1 MDKKER
7 QLYLATVPSSAF
19 ESGNLR
25 RYYGCLT
32 CYPFIS
38 DKLNHPSFDVQDV
51 INDYDYVH
59 QSDLREHPDYD
70 AERTEAL
77 KLIQETFRLSVH
89 TLSEHPEQLI
99 PQLLGRLSY
108 PSLLENSYIQ
118 SFLEQAKA
126 KILPPALIP
135 YLGSLQPPGTG
146 LIRTLAGHLGFI
158 SSLAITPD
166 GTKVVSGSND
176 RTIKIWNLTTG
187 QELLTFFPCYSS
199 MGLFSWLVFL
209 FVKVTPDATKVIAGS
224 NTEGTIKIWDL
235 NIEQELCTIHAHAEA
250 LTAVEITPDGEKIVS
265 SSVDKT
271 IKVWDLVTGQQ
282 LLTLTDHQNA
292 TSSSLAITPDGEKI
306 VGSADKTIKVW
317 DLVTGQQLLTLT
329 GHQDDVLSLAI
340 TPDGKKIVSGSSDET
355 IKVWD
360 LVTGQQ
366 LLTLTGHQDDVLSLA
381 ITPDGE
387 KIVSGSED
395 KTIKV
400 WDLVT
405 GQQLLTFSS
414 PFLIFAL
421 AITHDGTKV
430 VSGGGGIHVWDLAPA
445 KELFIPSFCNHTSSV
460 VEIVVTPDGN
470 HLISGSRDDTIKVWN
485 IATSPDLCTFSDN
498 TQSVTKL
505 VVTPDGS
512 KIIFVD
518 CWGDKQIKMMNF
530 SIKQESEKIIMHF
543 FKMMKIKLKRL
554 WNLATRQEIST
565 LTSYNNSYTFA
576 ITPDGT
582 KIITGGWS
590 GEINVWNLAEE
601 QKLYGFSTEKN
612 TVQTLLVTPDGTKM
626 ISISSNILYDEKKSD
641 GFYRTSIQMWNLE
654 TRKKVCT
661 IYTSTDTDSIN
672 SLMVTPDGTRV
683 IYTIDDKILEIWD
696 LRLEKKIMN
705 LEIGEG
711 LGNIYAT
718 IDNNKIICITGPFSI
733 KLVDLSTGNCL
744 TSFANDAPI
753 TCCVISPDGKKVI
766 AGDAAGRLHFLE
778 LIV

>member
-19 ESGNLR
+19 ESGNLK

-59 QSDLREHPDYD
+59 QSDLREYPNYD

-77 KLIQETFRLSVH
+77 KLIQETFRLSAH
-89 TLSEHPEQLI
+89 ILREHPEQLI
-99 PQLLGRLSY
+99 SQLLGRLFY

-126 KILPPALIP
+126 KIVPPALIP
-135 YLGSLQPPGTG
+135 YLGSLQPPCTS
-146 LIRTLAGHLGFI
+146 LIRTFAGHLGFI

-187 QELLTFFPCYSS
+187 QELLTFFPCYSTA
-199 MGLFSWLVFL
+199 GLLSWLFFL
-209 FVKVTPDATKVIAGS
+209 FVKVTPDGTKVIAGS
-224 NTEGTIKIWDL
+224 TEGTIEIWDL
-235 NIEQELCTIHAHAEA
+235 NIEQELCTLYAHTET
-250 LTAVEITPDGEKIVS
+250 LTTVDITPDGEKIVS
-265 SSVDKT
+265 GSV
-271 IKVWDLVTGQQ
+271 
-282 LLTLTDHQNA
+282 
-292 TSSSLAITPDGEKI
+292 
-306 VGSADKTIKVW
+306 
-317 DLVTGQQLLTLT
+317 
-329 GHQDDVLSLAI
+329 
-340 TPDGKKIVSGSSDET
+340 DET

-366 LLTLTGHQDDVLSLA
+366 LLTLTGHLSFISSLA

-387 KIVSGSED
+387 KIISGSAD

-414 PFLIFAL
+414 IYPIAL

-430 VSGGGGIHVWDLAPA
+430 VSGGSSGIQVWDLAIA
-445 KELFIPSFCNHTSSV
+445 KELFIPSFCTHATSV
-460 VEIVVTPDGN
+460 NEIVITPDGN
-470 HLISGSRDDTIKVWN
+470 HLISGSQDDTIKIWN
-485 IATSPDLCTFSDN
+485 IATSPNLFTFSDN

-530 SIKQESEKIIMHF
+530 SRKQKSEKIIMHF
-543 FKMMKIKLKRL
+543 FKMMRIKLKRL

-601 QKLYGFSTEKN
+601 QKLYGFSTEKDI
-612 TVQTLLVTPDGTKM
+612 VETLLVTPDGTKM
-626 ISISSNILYDEKKSD
+626 ISISKDRIYKGKELDVTYQSFIE
-641 GFYRTSIQMWNLE
+641 MWNLE
-654 TRKKVCT
+654 TGKKICT
-661 IYTSTDTDSIN
+661 LSSHNGSTDSIV
-672 SLMVTPDGTRV
+672 VTPDGTKV
-683 IYTIDDKILEIWD
+683 IYTIDDKTLEIWD
-696 LRLEKKIMN
+696 LRLEKKLMN
-705 LEIGEG
+705 LEIGEA

-718 IDNNKIICITGPFSI
+718 IDNNKIICITNSFSI
-733 KLVDLSTGNCL
+733 KLVDLSTGSCV
-744 TSFANDAPI
+744 TSFTNDNPI
-753 TCCVISPDGKKVI
+753 DCCVISPDGKKVI
-766 AGDAAGRLHFLE
+766 AGDGAGRLHFLE

>member
-19 ESGNLR
+19 ESGNLK

-59 QSDLREHPDYD
+59 QSDLREYPNYD
-70 AERTEAL
+70 AERTESL
-77 KLIQETFRLSVH
+77 KLIQETFRLSAH
-89 TLSEHPEQLI
+89 ILREHPEQLI
-99 PQLLGRLSY
+99 SQLLGRLFY

-126 KILPPALIP
+126 KIVPPALIP
-135 YLGSLQPPGTG
+135 YLGSLQPPGSG
-146 LIRTLAGHLGFI
+146 LIRTFAGHLGFI

-187 QELLTFFPCYSS
+187 QELLTFFPCYSTA
-199 MGLFSWLVFL
+199 GLLSWLFFL
-209 FVKVTPDATKVIAGS
+209 FVKVTPDGTKVIAGS
-224 NTEGTIKIWDL
+224 TEGTIEIWDL
-235 NIEQELCTIHAHAEA
+235 NIEQELCTLYAHTET
-250 LTAVEITPDGEKIVS
+250 LTTVDITPDGEKIVS
-265 SSVDKT
+265 GSV
-271 IKVWDLVTGQQ
+271 
-282 LLTLTDHQNA
+282 
-292 TSSSLAITPDGEKI
+292 
-306 VGSADKTIKVW
+306 
-317 DLVTGQQLLTLT
+317 
-329 GHQDDVLSLAI
+329 
-340 TPDGKKIVSGSSDET
+340 DET

-387 KIVSGSED
+387 KIISGSAD

-414 PFLIFAL
+414 IYPIAL

-430 VSGGGGIHVWDLAPA
+430 VSGGSSGIQVWDLAIA
-445 KELFIPSFCNHTSSV
+445 KELFIPSFCTHATSV
-460 VEIVVTPDGN
+460 NEIVITPDGN
-470 HLISGSRDDTIKVWN
+470 HLISGSQDDTIKIWN
-485 IATSPDLCTFSDN
+485 IATSPNLFTFSDN

-530 SIKQESEKIIMHF
+530 SRKQKSEKIIMHF
-543 FKMMKIKLKRL
+543 FKMMRIKLKRL

-601 QKLYGFSTEKN
+601 QKLYGFSTEKDI
-612 TVQTLLVTPDGTKM
+612 VETLLVTPDGTKM
-626 ISISSNILYDEKKSD
+626 ISISKDRIYKGKELDVTYQSFIE
-641 GFYRTSIQMWNLE
+641 MWNLE
-654 TRKKVCT
+654 TGKKICT
-661 IYTSTDTDSIN
+661 LSSHNGSTDSIV
-672 SLMVTPDGTRV
+672 VTPDGTKV
-683 IYTIDDKILEIWD
+683 IYTIDDKTLEIWD
-696 LRLEKKIMN
+696 LRLEKKLMN
-705 LEIGEG
+705 LEIGEA

-718 IDNNKIICITGPFSI
+718 IDNNKIICITNSFSI
-733 KLVDLSTGNCL
+733 KLVDLSTGSCV
-744 TSFANDAPI
+744 TSFTNDNPI
-753 TCCVISPDGKKVI
+753 DCCVISPDGKKVI
-766 AGDAAGRLHFLE
+766 AGDGAGRLHFLE

>member
-19 ESGNLR
+19 ESGNLK

-59 QSDLREHPDYD
+59 QSDLREYPNYD
-70 AERTEAL
+70 AERTESL
-77 KLIQETFRLSVH
+77 KLIQETFRLSAH
-89 TLSEHPEQLI
+89 ILREHPEQLI
-99 PQLLGRLSY
+99 SQLLGRLFY

-126 KILPPALIP
+126 KIVPPALIP
-135 YLGSLQPPGTG
+135 YLGSLQPPCTS
-146 LIRTLAGHLGFI
+146 LIRTFAGHLGFI

-187 QELLTFFPCYSS
+187 QELLTFFPCYSTA
-199 MGLFSWLVFL
+199 GLLSWLFFL
-209 FVKVTPDATKVIAGS
+209 FVKVTPDGTKVIAGS
-224 NTEGTIKIWDL
+224 TEGTIEIWDL
-235 NIEQELCTIHAHAEA
+235 NIEQELCTLYAHTET
-250 LTAVEITPDGEKIVS
+250 LTTVDITPDGEKIVS
-265 SSVDKT
+265 GSVD
-271 IKVWDLVTGQQ
+271 
-282 LLTLTDHQNA
+282 
-292 TSSSLAITPDGEKI
+292 E
-306 VGSADKTIKVW
+306 TIKVW

-329 GHQDDVLSLAI
+329 GHLSFISSLAI
-340 TPDGKKIVSGSSDET
+340 TPDGEKIVSGSADKT

-387 KIVSGSED
+387 KIVSGSVDETIKVWDLVTGQQLLTLTGHQDDVLSLAITPDGEKIISGSAD

-414 PFLIFAL
+414 IYPIAL

-430 VSGGGGIHVWDLAPA
+430 VSGGSSGIQVWDLAIA
-445 KELFIPSFCNHTSSV
+445 KELFIPSFCTHATSV
-460 VEIVVTPDGN
+460 NEIVITPDGN
-470 HLISGSRDDTIKVWN
+470 HLISGSQDDTIKIWN
-485 IATSPDLCTFSDN
+485 IATSPNLFTFSDN

-530 SIKQESEKIIMHF
+530 SRKQKSEKIIMHF
-543 FKMMKIKLKRL
+543 FKMMRIKLKRL

-601 QKLYGFSTEKN
+601 QKLYGFSTEKDI
-612 TVQTLLVTPDGTKM
+612 VETLLVTPDGTKM
-626 ISISSNILYDEKKSD
+626 ISISKDRIYKGKELDVTYQSFIE
-641 GFYRTSIQMWNLE
+641 MWNLE
-654 TRKKVCT
+654 TGKKICT
-661 IYTSTDTDSIN
+661 LSSHNGSTDSIV
-672 SLMVTPDGTRV
+672 VTPDGTKV
-683 IYTIDDKILEIWD
+683 IYTIDDKTLEIWD
-696 LRLEKKIMN
+696 LRLEKKLMN
-705 LEIGEG
+705 LEIGEA

-718 IDNNKIICITGPFSI
+718 IDNNKIICITNSFSI
-733 KLVDLSTGNCL
+733 KLVDLSTGSCV
-744 TSFANDAPI
+744 TSFTNDNPI
-753 TCCVISPDGKKVI
+753 DCCVISPDGKKVI
-766 AGDAAGRLHFLE
+766 AGDGAGRLHFLE

>member
-19 ESGNLR
+19 ESGNLK

-59 QSDLREHPDYD
+59 QSDLREYPNYD
-70 AERTEAL
+70 AERTESL
-77 KLIQETFRLSVH
+77 KLIQETFRLSAH
-89 TLSEHPEQLI
+89 ILREHPEQLI
-99 PQLLGRLSY
+99 SQLLGRLFY

-126 KILPPALIP
+126 KIVPPALIP
-135 YLGSLQPPGTG
+135 YLGSLQPPGSG
-146 LIRTLAGHLGFI
+146 LIRTFAGHLGFI

-187 QELLTFFPCYSS
+187 QELLTFFPCYSTA
-199 MGLFSWLVFL
+199 GLLSWLFFL
-209 FVKVTPDATKVIAGS
+209 FVKVTPDGTKVIAGS
-224 NTEGTIKIWDL
+224 TEGTIEIWDL
-235 NIEQELCTIHAHAEA
+235 NIEQELCTLYAHTET
-250 LTAVEITPDGEKIVS
+250 LTTVDITPDGEKIVS
-265 SSVDKT
+265 GSVDKT

-282 LLTLTDHQNA
+282 LLTLTGHL
-292 TSSSLAITPDGEKI
+292 SFISSLAITPDGEKI
-306 VGSADKTIKVW
+306 VSGSADKTIKVW
-317 DLVTGQQLLTLT
+317 DLVTGQQLLT
-329 GHQDDVLSLAI
+329 
-340 TPDGKKIVSGSSDET
+340 
-355 IKVWD
+355 
-360 LVTGQQ
+360 
-366 LLTLTGHQDDVLSLA
+366 
-381 ITPDGE
+381 
-387 KIVSGSED
+387 
-395 KTIKV
+395 
-400 WDLVT
+400 
-405 GQQLLTFSS
+405 FSS
-414 PFLIFAL
+414 IYPIAL

-430 VSGGGGIHVWDLAPA
+430 VSGGSSGIQVWDLAIA
-445 KELFIPSFCNHTSSV
+445 KELFIPSFCTHATSV
-460 VEIVVTPDGN
+460 NEIVITPDGN
-470 HLISGSRDDTIKVWN
+470 HLISGSQDDTIKIWN
-485 IATSPDLCTFSDN
+485 IATSPNLFTFSDN

-530 SIKQESEKIIMHF
+530 SRKQKSEKIIMHF
-543 FKMMKIKLKRL
+543 FKMMRIKLKRL

-601 QKLYGFSTEKN
+601 QKLYGFSTEKDI
-612 TVQTLLVTPDGTKM
+612 VETLLVTPDGTKM
-626 ISISSNILYDEKKSD
+626 ISISKDRIYKGKELDVTYQSFIE
-641 GFYRTSIQMWNLE
+641 MWNLE
-654 TRKKVCT
+654 TGKKICT
-661 IYTSTDTDSIN
+661 LSSHNGSTDSIV
-672 SLMVTPDGTRV
+672 VTPDGTKV
-683 IYTIDDKILEIWD
+683 IYTIDDKTLEIWD
-696 LRLEKKIMN
+696 LRLEKKLMN
-705 LEIGEG
+705 LEIGEA

-718 IDNNKIICITGPFSI
+718 IDNNKIICITNSFSI
-733 KLVDLSTGNCL
+733 KLVDLSTGSCV
-744 TSFANDAPI
+744 TSFTNDNPI
-753 TCCVISPDGKKVI
+753 DCCVISPDGKKVI
-766 AGDAAGRLHFLE
+766 AGDGAGRLHFLE

>member
-19 ESGNLR
+19 ESGNLK

-59 QSDLREHPDYD
+59 QSDLREYPNYD
-70 AERTEAL
+70 AERTESL
-77 KLIQETFRLSVH
+77 KLIQETFRLSAH
-89 TLSEHPEQLI
+89 ILREHPEQLI
-99 PQLLGRLSY
+99 SQLLGRLFY

-126 KILPPALIP
+126 KIVPPALIP
-135 YLGSLQPPGTG
+135 YLGSLQPPGSG
-146 LIRTLAGHLGFI
+146 LIRTFAGHLGFI

-187 QELLTFFPCYSS
+187 QELLTFFPCYSTA
-199 MGLFSWLVFL
+199 GLLSWLFFL
-209 FVKVTPDATKVIAGS
+209 FVKVTPDGTKVIAGS
-224 NTEGTIKIWDL
+224 TEGTIEIWDL
-235 NIEQELCTIHAHAEA
+235 NIEQELCTLYAHTET
-250 LTAVEITPDGEKIVS
+250 LTTVDITPDGEKIVS
-265 SSVDKT
+265 GSV
-271 IKVWDLVTGQQ
+271 
-282 LLTLTDHQNA
+282 
-292 TSSSLAITPDGEKI
+292 
-306 VGSADKTIKVW
+306 
-317 DLVTGQQLLTLT
+317 
-329 GHQDDVLSLAI
+329 
-340 TPDGKKIVSGSSDET
+340 DET

-366 LLTLTGHQDDVLSLA
+366 LLTLTGHLSFISSLA

-387 KIVSGSED
+387 KIVSGSAD

-414 PFLIFAL
+414 IYPIAL

-430 VSGGGGIHVWDLAPA
+430 VSGGSSGIQVWDLAIA
-445 KELFIPSFCNHTSSV
+445 KELFIPSFCTHATSV
-460 VEIVVTPDGN
+460 NEIVITPDGN
-470 HLISGSRDDTIKVWN
+470 HLISGSQDDTIKIWN
-485 IATSPDLCTFSDN
+485 IATSPNLFTFSDN

-530 SIKQESEKIIMHF
+530 SRKQKSEKIIMHF
-543 FKMMKIKLKRL
+543 FKMMRIKLKRL

-601 QKLYGFSTEKN
+601 QKLYGFSTEKDI
-612 TVQTLLVTPDGTKM
+612 VETLLVTPDGTKM
-626 ISISSNILYDEKKSD
+626 ISISKDRIYKGKELDVTYQSFIE
-641 GFYRTSIQMWNLE
+641 MWNLE
-654 TRKKVCT
+654 TGKKICT
-661 IYTSTDTDSIN
+661 LSSHNGSTDSIV
-672 SLMVTPDGTRV
+672 VTPDGTKV
-683 IYTIDDKILEIWD
+683 IYTIDDKTLEIWD
-696 LRLEKKIMN
+696 LRLEKKLMN
-705 LEIGEG
+705 LEIGEA

-718 IDNNKIICITGPFSI
+718 IDNNKIICITNSFSI
-733 KLVDLSTGNCL
+733 KLVDLSTGSCV
-744 TSFANDAPI
+744 TSFTNDNPI
-753 TCCVISPDGKKVI
+753 DCCVISPDGKKVI
-766 AGDAAGRLHFLE
+766 AGDGAGRLHFLE